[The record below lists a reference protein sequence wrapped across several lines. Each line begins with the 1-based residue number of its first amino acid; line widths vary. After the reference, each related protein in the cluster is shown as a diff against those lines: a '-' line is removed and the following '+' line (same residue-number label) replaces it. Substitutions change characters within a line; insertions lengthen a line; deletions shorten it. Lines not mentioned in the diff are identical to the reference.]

1 MSVWDSVS
9 YTGAEILVY
18 RLLSLI
24 INMRIWLTEILD
36 YGNDYY

>member
-1 MSVWDSVS
+1 MSVWESVS
-9 YTGAEILVY
+9 YTGAKILTY

-24 INMRIWLTEILD
+24 ITIRIWLTEILA